1 MRIVAVASGSS
12 ADALDVGVVD
22 VGLEGSTVTM
32 EVVGTGLEPWPEDLR
47 QALLDLRP
55 PAATTV
61 GALCQLDQ
69 RVGVTVAES
78 VGRVVDQLD
87 RPPHLV
93 VSPGQ
98 TAFHD
103 VRDGRC
109 YGILQLGQP
118 AWIAE
123 RTGLPVVSDLRARDV
138 AAGGLGAPLASTLDA
153 LWLAS
158 PGGPRAAL
166 DLGGLATVSVVG
178 DEGQPVR
185 AWESG
190 PANCLLDAAAHRV
203 TEGRLNHDVDGR
215 LALAGQPHPD
225 LLAVLLEHPH
235 FFADRPVRSTRE
247 SFSAGY
253 LDDVLEQFPDVSGPD
268 LLATLTELTAV
279 TVARALAPYG
289 VMEVVASGGG
299 VHNPALMEAIG
310 RRLEGTSL
318 VSSARH
324 GIPVEGKEVV
334 LWALLGFLTWHGL
347 PGATGA
353 TGALEP
359 RILGRITP
367 GLEPLRLP
375 KPATWPPR
383 RLTVLTRQDPDE
395 FEVRQEVW

>member
-1 MRIVAVASGSS
+1 MRIVSVASGASLN
-12 ADALDVGVVD
+12 ALDVGVVD

-32 EVVGTGLEPWPEDLR
+32 EVVGTGLAPWPEDLR
-47 QALLDLRP
+47 QALIDLRP

-61 GALCQLDQ
+61 GAICQLDQ
-69 RVGVTVAES
+69 RIGVAVAEA

-93 VSPGQ
+93 VSPGH

-103 VRDGRC
+103 VRAGGC

-118 AWIAE
+118 AWVAE

-138 AAGGLGAPLASTLDA
+138 AAGGLGGPLVSVLDA
-153 LWLAS
+153 LWLAG

-185 AWESG
+185 AWEVG
-190 PANCLLDAAAHRV
+190 PGNCLLDAAALHA
-203 TEGRLNHDVDGR
+203 TDGRLNHDVDGR
-215 LALAGQPHPD
+215 LALQGQVHDD
-225 LLAVLLEHPH
+225 LLSVLLAHPH
-235 FFADRPVRSTRE
+235 FTDPSAATARE

-253 LDDVLEQFPDVSGPD
+253 LDDVLERFGDVSGPD
-268 LLATLTELTAV
+268 LLATLTELTAL
-279 TVARALAPYG
+279 TVARALAPHG
-289 VMEVVASGGG
+289 VTEVVTSGGG
-299 VHNPALMEAIG
+299 VHNRAVMEALG
-310 RRLEGTSL
+310 RHLDGTPL
-318 VSSARH
+318 VSSARY
-324 GIPVEGKEVV
+324 GIPVMGKEVV

-347 PGATGA
+347 AGSSAATGA
-353 TGALEP
+353 SEP

-367 GLEPLRLP
+367 GLEALRLP

-383 RLTVLTRQDPDE
+383 RLSVLSRREPE
-395 FEVRQEVW
+395 GFEVRQEVW